1 MVFVGRRSDYDIKSL
16 VMQIFFSDLKDT
28 DIPVSFSIASTDRA
42 GLTWAE
48 ERAAEGVDV
57 VRQERGGSA
66 KLKKCQ
72 HLQKKHS
79 WCGELEDGGS
89 CDHIDRSTRQESGD
103 CVNGEHCERRD

>member
-1 MVFVGRRSDYDIKSL
+1 MTLSL
-16 VMQIFFSDLKDT
+16 WLCNFFSDLKDT
-28 DIPVSFSIASTDRA
+28 DIPVCFSIASTDRA
-42 GLTWAE
+42 GLAWAE

-66 KLKKCQ
+66 KLQKWQ

>member
-1 MVFVGRRSDYDIKSL
+1 MTLSL
-16 VMQIFFSDLKDT
+16 WFCKFFSDLKDT

-42 GLTWAE
+42 GLTRAE

-79 WCGELEDGGS
+79 WCGNS
-89 CDHIDRSTRQESGD
+89 
-103 CVNGEHCERRD
+103 

>member
-1 MVFVGRRSDYDIKSL
+1 MTLSL
-16 VMQIFFSDLKDT
+16 WLCKFFSDLKDT
-28 DIPVSFSIASTDRA
+28 DIPVCFSIASTDRA

-72 HLQKKHS
+72 HLQKKHLDS
-79 WCGELEDGGS
+79 SHPPSHVAAISRYDGKLAEHLEK
-89 CDHIDRSTRQESGD
+89 
-103 CVNGEHCERRD
+103 

>member
-1 MVFVGRRSDYDIKSL
+1 MTLSL
-16 VMQIFFSDLKDT
+16 WLCKFFSDLKDT

-66 KLKKCQ
+66 KLQKCQ
-72 HLQKKHS
+72 HLQKKHF
-79 WCGELEDGGS
+79 WCGDLKDGGS
-89 CDHIDRSTRQESGD
+89 CDHIDRSARLESGD